1 MFIYQVNR
9 IRYLFGR
16 ASNINNYCSILMH
29 FQGFLYMPQKTS
41 EKGCELFGRTTPIK
55 PLLTFLLF
63 FFFNNAEGSY
73 SNCSAILIICFFF
86 SESTYPFQLKARE
99 TVPVPTPAAFAT
111 SLIVAIA

>member
-1 MFIYQVNR
+1 
-9 IRYLFGR
+9 
-16 ASNINNYCSILMH
+16 MH

-63 FFFNNAEGSY
+63 FLFNNAEGSY

-111 SLIVAIA
+111 SFIVAIA